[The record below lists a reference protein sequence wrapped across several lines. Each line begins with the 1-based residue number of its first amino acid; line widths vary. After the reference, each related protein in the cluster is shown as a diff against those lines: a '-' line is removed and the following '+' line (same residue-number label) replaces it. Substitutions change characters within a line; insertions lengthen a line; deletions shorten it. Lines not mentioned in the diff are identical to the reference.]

1 MRASESRAIPTVT
14 TYWHS
19 MIRTLT
25 LLQDVRIS
33 EYFVAMVYWGVLNSV
48 LNSGSRMLNSASG
61 RLEVLDGENL

>member
-19 MIRTLT
+19 MIRTLA
-25 LLQDVRIS
+25 LLQYVRIS
-33 EYFVAMVYWGVLNSV
+33 ESFVAMAYWGV

>member
-33 EYFVAMVYWGVLNSV
+33 ESFVAMVYWGVLNSV

-61 RLEVLDGENL
+61 RVEVLDGENL

>member
-19 MIRTLT
+19 MIRTLA
-25 LLQDVRIS
+25 LLQYVRIS
-33 EYFVAMVYWGVLNSV
+33 ESFVAMVYWGVLNSV

>member
-33 EYFVAMVYWGVLNSV
+33 ESFVAMVYWGVLNSV

>member
-19 MIRTLT
+19 MIRTLA
-25 LLQDVRIS
+25 LLQYVRIS
-33 EYFVAMVYWGVLNSV
+33 ESFVAMAYWGVLNSV

-61 RLEVLDGENL
+61 RLEVLDSENL

>member
-25 LLQDVRIS
+25 LLQYVRIS
-33 EYFVAMVYWGVLNSV
+33 ESFVAMAYWGVLNSV

-61 RLEVLDGENL
+61 RLEVLDAENL